1 VIGSKCAAKHLN
13 AASTLALFTMSS
25 PTLNAVKPTQ
35 GPKLLQILSS
45 LLKEEDQR
53 CLDTSQMLHKEV
65 FGSLVA
71 CTSLGEMIRHELS
84 HGADAASVGKLVT
97 SLDASLRQAMQLVR
111 EMTERQ
117 FPPVL
122 KVFGLNAAL
131 QQLVRSISEE
141 FAGSLVLNINGDEP
155 QFDLA
160 RRLNLFQLLQA
171 LLRHCVRH
179 ARTSWVEVTCRA
191 SSEKLEVA
199 IDHDGEDDVWTAE
212 GDDIPLI
219 EARCLLLGSRLEI
232 MRTATGGSRVSLLV
246 FHPLST
252 AA

>member
-1 VIGSKCAAKHLN
+1 MRGEALN
-13 AASTLALFTMSS
+13 AASTDAIFTM
-25 PTLNAVKPTQ
+25 PHLNSDTETQTQ
-35 GPKLLQILSS
+35 GTRHLLTLSS

-53 CLDTSQMLHKEV
+53 CMDVSQMLHKEV
-65 FGSLVA
+65 AGSLVA
-71 CTSLGEMIRHELS
+71 CTSIGEMIRHELS
-84 HGADAASVGKLVT
+84 HGADVTSVGRLLT
-97 SLDASLRQAMQLVR
+97 SLDANLRQAMQLVR

-122 KVFGLNAAL
+122 KVFGLSAAL

-160 RRLNLFQLLQA
+160 RRLNLFHLMEA
-171 LLRHCVRH
+171 VLRHCVRH

-191 SSEKLEVA
+191 SAEKLEIT
-199 IDHDGEDDVWTAE
+199 IDHDGEDDVWKAD
-212 GDDIPLI
+212 GGGDIPLI
-219 EARCLLLGSRLEI
+219 EARCLLLGSRLEV
-232 MRTATGGSRVSLLV
+232 MRTATGGSRVCLLV
-246 FHPLST
+246 FHPVST